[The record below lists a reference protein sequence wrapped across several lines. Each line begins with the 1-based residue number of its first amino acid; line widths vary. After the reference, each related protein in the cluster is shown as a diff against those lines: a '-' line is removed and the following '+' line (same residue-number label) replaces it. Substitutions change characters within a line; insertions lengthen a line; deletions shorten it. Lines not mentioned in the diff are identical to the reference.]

1 MAVVTCKVITAEV
14 AYESVVRAF
23 PYYCS
28 CPGAMAETLAGKH
41 ILITS
46 GPTRANLD
54 AVRYI
59 SNRSTGRLGCR
70 IAIEAL
76 RCGAQVTMV
85 VGPESAVP
93 AREDLSEDERAR
105 LRVLHVETVPDLIET
120 LEAELTGAA
129 SIPSSTLSPSSSLS
143 PRAEGGGA
151 EGRPDAV
158 LHAMAVLDYVPE
170 VSKDEK
176 TPSQQESWDIRLVRT
191 PKVIRM
197 IRDWAPD
204 AYLVEFKLEVG
215 KPEQELREV
224 ALASLHGNRADLVV
238 ANDLTQIR
246 DETHPALIIA
256 PDGAVVARPAT
267 KTEIASQLC
276 DILAKALA

>member
-23 PYYCS
+23 LYYCS
-28 CPGAMAETLAGKH
+28 WPGAMAATLSGKH

-46 GPTRANLD
+46 GATRANLD

-85 VGPESAVP
+85 AGPESAVP
-93 AREDLSEDERAR
+93 AREDLPEDERAR

-129 SIPSSTLSPSSSLS
+129 SIPS
-143 PRAEGGGA
+143 GA

-204 AYLVEFKLEVG
+204 ACLVEFKLEVG
-215 KPEQELREV
+215 KPEQELREI
-224 ALASLHGNRADLVV
+224 ALASLRSNRADLVV

-267 KTEIASQLC
+267 KAEIASQLC